1 MEDHEYKVPSEKE
14 ETLLQNSEG
23 AGASLTDNT
32 LVVDM
37 DNDDIATNWQT
48 ELVPLR
54 YICQQKQSWTFV
66 PG

>member
-37 DNDDIATNWQT
+37 DNDDIATN
-48 ELVPLR
+48 
-54 YICQQKQSWTFV
+54 
-66 PG
+66 